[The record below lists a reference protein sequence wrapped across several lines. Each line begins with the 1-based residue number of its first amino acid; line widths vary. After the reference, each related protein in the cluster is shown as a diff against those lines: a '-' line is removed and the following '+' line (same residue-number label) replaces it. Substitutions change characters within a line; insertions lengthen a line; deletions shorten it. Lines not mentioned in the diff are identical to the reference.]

1 MKKIIILF
9 LITIFIFLIYNLTRD
24 SKIYYLNIGDGIA
37 LGKNKIDQNIGY
49 DKIIIKYLK
58 ENNKFEKYNNTYTNI
73 NYRTTDLITMIKNN
87 ELYNNT
93 TIQNDLIKADIITI
107 SLGINDLLPYG
118 KNSIILSNEE
128 IYELASDFD
137 QLFSI
142 LRENSKEKI
151 YFIGIYNPNLGNK
164 YNNMINGLN
173 SILKQKSI
181 KYEITYIDI
190 FNDMLEQDNLELNSI
205 FPTEVGYKL
214 ISDKI
219 IELLD

>member
-1 MKKIIILF
+1 MKKITILF
-9 LITIFIFLIYNLTRD
+9 LITIFIFLIYNLTID

-37 LGKNKIDQNIGY
+37 LGKNTDEQNIGY

-58 ENNKFEKYNNTYTNI
+58 ENNMFEKYSNIYTNI

-87 ELYNNT
+87 EVHNNT

-118 KNSIILSNEE
+118 KNSILLSDEE

-142 LRENSKEKI
+142 LRENSKEEI
-151 YFIGIYNPNLGNK
+151 YFIGIYNPNLGDK
-164 YNNMINGLN
+164 YNNIINSLN
-173 SILKQKSI
+173 NILKQKSN

-190 FNDMLEQDNLELNSI
+190 FNDMLDKDNIELNSI
-205 FPTEVGYKL
+205 FPTRVGYKL